1 MNSSLA
7 TPAPSGAKA
16 ARQSWIDILRGTSIV
31 LVILMHTASFSGYA
45 DSTTAMAL
53 LIQDINHSVA
63 PFRMEVMFLL
73 SGFFVHKSLS
83 KGASTYYSGK
93 LKNIFYPFIVW
104 SVITF
109 SINMVGAQFFG
120 GRWGDWADLLRLA
133 LGSTDFTWFLYDLF
147 LFYLITPLLRKYNLF
162 LVVGSALLIALLL
175 PQEWLAFLPGYGP
188 NEPGFERPIFTFN
201 DKAYYFIYF
210 FIGDYMIRRQI
221 DLTQITHKGLLAL
234 SSVTAVAVL
243 YMGYL
248 NFESKTSPIFLP
260 LVLLALPIIF
270 KLSVLASKS
279 RYSEG
284 LAYVGRNS
292 IVFYL
297 VHYPLFMVLIFLLKK
312 AGIVHTGVLFSV
324 MLVAG
329 LIVPYLVI
337 LAKNSKALGFINILF
352 APRASSQPSIKKVR
366 VGSY

>member
-1 MNSSLA
+1 MTSSLA
-7 TPAPSGAKA
+7 TPTSATAKT

-45 DSTTAMAL
+45 DSTTTMAL

-63 PFRMEVMFLL
+63 PFRMEIMFLL

-93 LKNIFYPFIVW
+93 LKNIFYPFVLW

-120 GRWGDWADLLRLA
+120 GRWGDWHDLLRLA
-133 LGSTDFTWFLYDLF
+133 VGSTDFTWFLYDLF
-147 LFYLITPLLRKYNLF
+147 LFYLITPFLRKYNLF
-162 LVVGSALLIALLL
+162 LVVGGALLIALLL

-188 NEPGFERPIFTFN
+188 NLPGFERPIFTFN

-210 FIGDYMIRRQI
+210 FLGDYLIRRQI

-234 SSVTAVAVL
+234 SAVAAVAIL

-248 NFESKTSPIFLP
+248 NFEGKTSPNFLP

-279 RYSEG
+279 RYSEV

-312 AGIVHTGVLFSV
+312 AGIVHTGLLFSV

-329 LIVPYLVI
+329 LVVPYIVI